1 MHLFLVAY
9 CFYYKQLTLLHPLLQ
24 CFFFAR
30 SRRASLLFSGGA
42 YLI

>member
-24 CFFFAR
+24 CFFAR